1 MFADHRFYPNQENDI
16 STMCSRLGASITE
29 RQCGVCA
36 IPEVFSVIVSIT
48 IRVVIIS
55 FHIMFNP
62 LANVIAEC
70 SKAHNL
76 YQS

>member
-1 MFADHRFYPNQENDI
+1 
-16 STMCSRLGASITE
+16 MCCKLGASITE
-29 RQCGVCA
+29 RQCGACA
-36 IPEVFSVIVSIT
+36 IPEVFSVIVST
-48 IRVVIIS
+48 TRVVIIS

-76 YQS
+76 DQSWTLSGASYS